1 MIEVNKDNF
10 AREVLAS
17 SKPVLVDVWG
27 PTCQPCLALMPQVEE
42 LANKYQDQVKVVK
55 LNSAENRRLC
65 IDLRVIGLPAFLLFK
80 EGKEVERLSGKDID
94 IEDIEKC
101 LQANL

>member
-10 AREVLAS
+10 AGEVLAS

-94 IEDIEKC
+94 IDGIEKF